1 MAEAEA
7 GATRHKGHKGDEM
20 RLTTKGRYGM
30 RLVLDIAQ
38 HEERGPV
45 SMAETSLRQ
54 DVSVKYLE
62 RLVGELQRA
71 GFVRSVRGREGG
83 HLLAVAPERITV
95 GDVVRALEGDS
106 AVLACS
112 NNRLACPRSVHCLTR
127 TIWVAADQAMLEK
140 LDSVTVRDILNDGQN
155 CIARKENEKVIALKA
170 LKLPGAKSEE
180 AAVQS
185 EPVLRKKLARRIFRQ
200 RLAQT
205 THGRPVRLE
214 GAPKKI
220 MVVDDDPDIVDYL
233 VTVLRERGYDTCSA
247 TDGDVAMEVLVTE
260 YPDLVTLDLEM
271 PNEWGPKFF
280 RKFSRIPEFRDLP
293 VIVISGLP
301 GIHLAIRKAVG
312 TVRKPFDP
320 EEVLRIV
327 EGSIGAP

>member
-1 MAEAEA
+1 
-7 GATRHKGHKGDEM
+7 M

-38 HEERGPV
+38 HEEKGPV

-83 HLLAVAPERITV
+83 HLLALPPEKITV
-95 GDVVRALEGDS
+95 GDVVRALEGDA

-127 TIWVAADQAMLEK
+127 TIWIAADQAMLEK

-155 CIARKENEKVIALKA
+155 CIARKEAEKAKA
-170 LKLPGAKSEE
+170 QKKPESVPGAHAGEE
-180 AAVQS
+180 SLS
-185 EPVLRKKLARRIFRQ
+185 EPVQRKKLARRIFRQ

-205 THGRPVRLE
+205 TQGRPARPE
-214 GAPKKI
+214 GAPKKVL
-220 MVVDDDPDIVDYL
+220 VVDDDPDIVEYL

-247 TDGDVAMEVLVTE
+247 SDGDVAMEVLVTE

-280 RKFSRIPEFRDLP
+280 RRFSRIPEFRDLP

-320 EEVLRIV
+320 KEVLRIV
-327 EGSIGAP
+327 EGAIGDP

>member
-1 MAEAEA
+1 
-7 GATRHKGHKGDEM
+7 M

-38 HEERGPV
+38 HEEKGPV

-83 HLLAVAPERITV
+83 HLLAMAPERITV

-155 CIARKENEKVIALKA
+155 CIARKDNERTKALKP
-170 LKLPGAKSEE
+170 LKLPGTKAE

-185 EPVLRKKLARRIFRQ
+185 EPVLRKKLARRIFRH

-205 THGRPVRLE
+205 LHGRPVRSE

-247 TDGDVAMEVLVTE
+247 SDGDVAMEVLVSE
-260 YPDLVTLDLEM
+260 FPDLVTLDLEM

-280 RKFSRIPEFRDLP
+280 RKFSRIPEFRELP

-327 EGSIGAP
+327 EGAIGAP

>member
-1 MAEAEA
+1 
-7 GATRHKGHKGDEM
+7 M

-38 HEERGPV
+38 HEDKGPV

-83 HLLAVAPERITV
+83 HLLALAPEKITV

-127 TIWVAADQAMLEK
+127 AIWIAADQAMLEK
-140 LDSVTVRDILNDGQN
+140 LDSVTVRDILEDGQN
-155 CIARKENEKVIALKA
+155 CIARKEAEL
-170 LKLPGAKSEE
+170 AKSLRPLP
-180 AAVQS
+180 AAALDDAAQS

-205 THGRPVRLE
+205 TQGRPERPA
-214 GAPKKI
+214 GAPKKV

-233 VTVLRERGYDTCSA
+233 TTVFRERGYDTCSA
-247 TDGDVAMEVLVTE
+247 SDGDEAMEVLVTE
-260 YPDLVTLDLEM
+260 FPDLITLDLEM
-271 PNEWGPKFF
+271 PHEWGPKFY

-293 VIVISGLP
+293 VVVISGLP

-320 EEVLRIV
+320 LEVLRIV
-327 EGSIGAP
+327 EGAIGAP

>member
-1 MAEAEA
+1 
-7 GATRHKGHKGDEM
+7 
-20 RLTTKGRYGM
+20 M

-38 HEERGPV
+38 HEEKGPV

-71 GFVRSVRGREGG
+71 GFIRSVRGREGG
-83 HLLAVAPERITV
+83 HLLALPPEKITV

-127 TIWVAADQAMLEK
+127 AIWIAADQAMLEK
-140 LDSVTVRDILNDGQN
+140 LDSVTVRDILEDGQN
-155 CIARKENEKVIALKA
+155 CIARKEAEKAKVARTQKA
-170 LKLPGAKSEE
+170 QAEPGAGE
-180 AAVQS
+180 AQA
-185 EPVLRKKLARRIFRQ
+185 EPIQQRKKLVRRIFRQ

-205 THGRPVRLE
+205 AQGRPERPA

-220 MVVDDDPDIVDYL
+220 MIVDDDPDIVDYL
-233 VTVLRERGYDTCSA
+233 ATVFQEHGYDTCSA
-247 TDGDVAMEVLVTE
+247 SDGMEAMEVLVSE

-271 PNEWGPKFF
+271 PYEWGPKFY

-293 VIVISGLP
+293 VVVISGLP

-312 TVRKPFDP
+312 TVSKPFDP

-327 EGSIGAP
+327 EGAIGAP

>member
-1 MAEAEA
+1 
-7 GATRHKGHKGDEM
+7 M

-38 HEERGPV
+38 HEEQGPV

-83 HLLAVAPERITV
+83 HLLAMSPESITV
-95 GDVVRALEGDS
+95 GDVVRALEGDAS
-106 AVLACS
+106 VLACS

-127 TIWVAADQAMLEK
+127 TIWIAADQAMLEK

-155 CIARKENEKVIALKA
+155 CIARKEAEKLKV
-170 LKLPGAKSEE
+170 LKPLDQRGEPKPEE
-180 AAVQS
+180 EVQS

-205 THGRPVRLE
+205 TQGRPVRPE

-220 MVVDDDPDIVDYL
+220 LIVDDDPDIVDYL
-233 VTVLRERGYDTCSA
+233 RTIFRERGYDTCSA
-247 TDGDVAMEVLVTE
+247 GDGDVAMEVLVNE
-260 YPDLVTLDLEM
+260 FPDLVTLDLEM
-271 PNEWGPKFF
+271 PHEWGPKFF

-301 GIHLAIRKAVG
+301 GIHLAIRKAVA
-312 TVRKPFDP
+312 TVQKPFDP

-327 EGSIGAP
+327 EGAIGEP

>member
-1 MAEAEA
+1 
-7 GATRHKGHKGDEM
+7 M

-38 HEERGPV
+38 HEEKGPV

-83 HLLAVAPERITV
+83 HLLAIPPENISV
-95 GDVVRALEGDS
+95 GDVVRALEGDAS
-106 AVLACS
+106 VLACS

-127 TIWVAADQAMLEK
+127 AIWIAADQAMLEK

-155 CIARKENEKVIALKA
+155 CMARKEAEKLKI
-170 LKLPGAKSEE
+170 LKPMKQLDARAEPKPEE
-180 AAVQS
+180 EVQS

-205 THGRPVRLE
+205 VQGRPARPE

-233 VTVLRERGYDTCSA
+233 RTVFRERGYDTCSA
-247 TDGDVAMEVLVTE
+247 CDGDVAMEVLVNE
-260 YPDLVTLDLEM
+260 FPDLVTLDLEM

-293 VIVISGLP
+293 VIGISGLP
-301 GIHLAIRKAVG
+301 GIHLAIRKAVA
-312 TVRKPFDP
+312 TVQKPFDP
-320 EEVLRIV
+320 QEVLRIV
-327 EGSIGAP
+327 EGAIGEP

>member
-1 MAEAEA
+1 
-7 GATRHKGHKGDEM
+7 M

-38 HEERGPV
+38 HEEKGPV

-83 HLLAVAPERITV
+83 HLLAMPPESITV

-106 AVLACS
+106 AVLPCS
-112 NNRLACPRSVHCLTR
+112 SNRLACPRSVHCLTR
-127 TIWVAADQAMLEK
+127 TIWIAADQAMLEK
-140 LDSVTVRDILNDGQN
+140 LDSVTVRDILSDGQN
-155 CIARKENEKVIALKA
+155 CIARKEAEQAKALKA
-170 LKLPGAKSEE
+170 LKQPEAKAGEE
-180 AAVQS
+180 AQS
-185 EPVLRKKLARRIFRQ
+185 EPLQRKKLARRIFRQ

-205 THGRPVRLE
+205 VQGRPLRPE

-220 MVVDDDPDIVDYL
+220 LVVDDDPDIVDYL
-233 VTVLRERGYDTCSA
+233 VTVFRERGYDTCSA
-247 TDGDVAMEVLVTE
+247 SDGDVAMEVLVTE
-260 YPDLVTLDLEM
+260 FPDLVTLDLEM
-271 PNEWGPKFF
+271 PHEWGPKFF
-280 RKFSRIPEFRDLP
+280 RRFSRIPEFRDLP

-301 GIHLAIRKAVG
+301 GIHMAIRKAVG

-320 EEVLRIV
+320 KEVLRIV
-327 EGSIGAP
+327 EGAIGAP

>member
-1 MAEAEA
+1 
-7 GATRHKGHKGDEM
+7 
-20 RLTTKGRYGM
+20 M

-38 HEERGPV
+38 HEDKGPV

-83 HLLAVAPERITV
+83 HLLAMPPEKITV
-95 GDVVRALEGDS
+95 GDVVRALEGDA

-127 TIWVAADQAMLEK
+127 TIWIAADQAMLEK

-155 CIARKENEKVIALKA
+155 CIARKEAEKAKA
-170 LKLPGAKSEE
+170 QKKAEARPESEAQAGEE
-180 AAVQS
+180 ALS
-185 EPVLRKKLARRIFRQ
+185 EPVQRKKLARRIFRQ

-205 THGRPVRLE
+205 TQGRPVRPE

-220 MVVDDDPDIVDYL
+220 LVVDDDPDIVEYL
-233 VTVLRERGYDTCSA
+233 VTVLRERGYDTCQAS
-247 TDGDVAMEVLVTE
+247 DGDVAMEVLVTE

-280 RKFSRIPEFRDLP
+280 RRFSRIPEFRDLP

-320 EEVLRIV
+320 KEVLRIV
-327 EGSIGAP
+327 EGAIGEP

>member
-1 MAEAEA
+1 
-7 GATRHKGHKGDEM
+7 M

-38 HEERGPV
+38 HEEKGPV

-71 GFVRSVRGREGG
+71 GFIRSVRGREGG
-83 HLLAVAPERITV
+83 HLLSLPPEKITV

-127 TIWVAADQAMLEK
+127 TIWIAADQAMLEK

-155 CIARKENEKVIALKA
+155 CIARKEAEKLKA
-170 LKLPGAKSEE
+170 LKPLQKQTEGKPESWPDEE
-180 AAVQS
+180 THA
-185 EPVLRKKLARRIFRQ
+185 EPVLRKKMARRIFRQ

-205 THGRPVRLE
+205 TQGRPVRPE

-233 VTVLRERGYDTCSA
+233 VTVLEEHGYDTCSA
-247 TDGDVAMEVLVTE
+247 SDGDVAMEVLVSE
-260 YPDLVTLDLEM
+260 FPDLVTLDLEM
-271 PNEWGPKFF
+271 PHEWGPKFF
-280 RKFSRIPEFRDLP
+280 RRFSRIPEFRDLP

-320 EEVLRIV
+320 QEVLRIV
-327 EGSIGAP
+327 EGAIGAP

>member
-1 MAEAEA
+1 
-7 GATRHKGHKGDEM
+7 M

-38 HEERGPV
+38 HEEKGPV

-83 HLLAVAPERITV
+83 HLLALPPEKITV
-95 GDVVRALEGDS
+95 GDVVRALEGDA

-155 CIARKENEKVIALKA
+155 CIARKESDKAKALKA
-170 LKLPGAKSEE
+170 AKQPEAKAEE
-180 AAVQS
+180 AAQS

-205 THGRPVRLE
+205 TQGRPARPE

-220 MVVDDDPDIVDYL
+220 MVVDDDPDIVEYL
-233 VTVLRERGYDTCSA
+233 VNVLRDRGYDTCSA
-247 TDGDVAMEVLVTE
+247 SDGDVAMEVLVTE
-260 YPDLVTLDLEM
+260 FPDLVTLDLEM

-280 RKFSRIPEFRDLP
+280 RRFSRIPEFRDLP

-327 EGSIGAP
+327 EGAIGEP

>member
-1 MAEAEA
+1 
-7 GATRHKGHKGDEM
+7 M
-20 RLTTKGRYGM
+20 RLTTKGRYGL

-38 HEERGPV
+38 HEDKGPV

-71 GFVRSVRGREGG
+71 GFIRSVRGREGG
-83 HLLAVAPERITV
+83 HLLAVPAEAITV
-95 GDVVRALEGDS
+95 GDVVRALEGDA

-127 TIWVAADQAMLEK
+127 TIWIAADQAMLEK

-155 CIARKENEKVIALKA
+155 CIARKEAEQAKAAKVRKQSE
-170 LKLPGAKSEE
+170 AKSEE
-180 AAVQS
+180 GIPP
-185 EPVLRKKLARRIFRQ
+185 EPVLRKKLARRVFRQ

-205 THGRPVRLE
+205 LQGRPQRPE

-220 MVVDDDPDIVDYL
+220 MIVDDDPDIVDYL
-233 VTVLRERGYDTCSA
+233 RTVFRERGYDTCSA
-247 TDGDVAMEVLVTE
+247 SDGDVAMEVLVHE
-260 YPDLVTLDLEM
+260 FPDLVTLDLEM
-271 PNEWGPKFF
+271 PNEWGPKFY

-293 VIVISGLP
+293 VVVISGLP
-301 GIHLAIRKAVG
+301 GIHLAIRKAVA

-327 EGSIGAP
+327 EEAIGEPY

>member
-1 MAEAEA
+1 
-7 GATRHKGHKGDEM
+7 
-20 RLTTKGRYGM
+20 M

-38 HEERGPV
+38 HEEKGPV

-71 GFVRSVRGREGG
+71 GFIRSVRGREGG
-83 HLLAVAPERITV
+83 HLLATPPEKITV

-127 TIWVAADQAMLEK
+127 TIWIAADQAMLEK

-155 CIARKENEKVIALKA
+155 CIARKEAERLKVLKPQQ
-170 LKLPGAKSEE
+170 KQPEGKSESRSDE
-180 AAVQS
+180 ESHS
-185 EPVLRKKLARRIFRQ
+185 EPVLRKKMARRIFRQ

-205 THGRPVRLE
+205 TQGRPVRPE
-214 GAPKKI
+214 GAAKKI

-233 VTVLRERGYDTCSA
+233 VTVFRERGYDTCSA
-247 TDGDVAMEVLVTE
+247 SDGDVAMEVLVSE
-260 YPDLVTLDLEM
+260 FPDLVTLDLEM

-280 RKFSRIPEFRDLP
+280 RRFSRIPEFRDLP

-320 EEVLRIV
+320 QEVLRIV
-327 EGSIGAP
+327 EGAIGAP

>member
-1 MAEAEA
+1 
-7 GATRHKGHKGDEM
+7 M

-38 HEERGPV
+38 HEDKGPV
-45 SMAETSLRQ
+45 SMGETSLRQ
-54 DVSVKYLE
+54 DISVKYLE

-83 HLLAVAPERITV
+83 HLLALPPESITV
-95 GDVVRALEGDS
+95 GNVVRALEGDA

-155 CIARKENEKVIALKA
+155 CIARKEAERAKA
-170 LKLPGAKSEE
+170 AKPQKPQPEPQAEE
-180 AAVQS
+180 AQS
-185 EPVLRKKLARRIFRQ
+185 EPVQRKKLARRIFRQ

-205 THGRPVRLE
+205 TQGRPERPA

-220 MVVDDDPDIVDYL
+220 LVVDDDPDIVDYL
-233 VTVLRERGYDTCSA
+233 TTVLRERGYDTCSA
-247 TDGDVAMEVLVTE
+247 SDGDVAMEVLVSE
-260 YPDLVTLDLEM
+260 FPDLVTLDLEM
-271 PNEWGPKFF
+271 PHEWGPKFF

-327 EGSIGAP
+327 EGAIGAP

>member
-1 MAEAEA
+1 
-7 GATRHKGHKGDEM
+7 M

-38 HEERGPV
+38 HEDKGPV

-83 HLLAVAPERITV
+83 HLLAMPPENITV
-95 GDVVRALEGDS
+95 GDVVRALEGDA
-106 AVLACS
+106 AVLPCS

-127 TIWVAADQAMLEK
+127 TIWIAADQAMLEK

-155 CIARKENEKVIALKA
+155 CIARKEAERLKA
-170 LKLPGAKSEE
+170 QKKAESKPE
-180 AAVQS
+180 APAGDEALS
-185 EPVLRKKLARRIFRQ
+185 EPVQRKKLARRIFRQ

-205 THGRPVRLE
+205 TQGRPVRPE

-220 MVVDDDPDIVDYL
+220 LVVDDDPDIVEYL
-233 VTVLRERGYDTCSA
+233 VTVLRERGYDTCTA
-247 TDGDVAMEVLVTE
+247 CDGDVAMEVLVTE

-280 RKFSRIPEFRDLP
+280 RRFSRIPEFRDLP

-320 EEVLRIV
+320 QEVLRIV
-327 EGSIGAP
+327 EGAIGEP

>member
-1 MAEAEA
+1 ML
-7 GATRHKGHKGDEM
+7 RHKGDAM

-38 HEERGPV
+38 HEDKGPV

-54 DVSVKYLE
+54 DISVKYLE

-71 GFVRSVRGREGG
+71 GFIKSVRGREGG
-83 HLLAVAPERITV
+83 HLLAMPPESITV
-95 GDVVRALEGDS
+95 GDVVRALEGDT
-106 AVLACS
+106 AVLPCS

-127 TIWVAADQAMLEK
+127 TIWIAGDQAMLEK

-155 CIARKENEKVIALKA
+155 CIARKETEKLKA
-170 LKLPGAKSEE
+170 LKK
-180 AAVQS
+180 AAVKDEDEGVP

-205 THGRPVRLE
+205 VQGRPQRPE

-220 MVVDDDPDIVDYL
+220 LVVDDDPDIVEYL
-233 VTVLRERGYDTCSA
+233 VTVFRERGYDTCTA
-247 TDGDVAMEVLVTE
+247 PDGDLAMEMLVTE
-260 YPDLVTLDLEM
+260 FPDLVTLDLEM
-271 PNEWGPKFF
+271 PHEWGPKFY
-280 RKFSRIPEFRDLP
+280 RRFSRIPEFRDLP

-320 EEVLRIV
+320 QEVLRIV
-327 EGSIGAP
+327 EGAIGAP